1 MLPLTLIHALVHGI
15 MPGALV
21 RLAKLIGS
29 VEESEVQMGGR
40 RFQKHVFQTDKV
52 RTVSTL
58 SEAVLTPLLQATSC
72 SLFLTF

>member
-1 MLPLTLIHALVHGI
+1 MLPFTLIHTFVHVI

-40 RFQKHVFQTDKV
+40 RFQKHVFWTDKV
-52 RTVSTL
+52 RTVSTF
-58 SEAVLTPLLQATSC
+58 SEAAPPDCRLPPVIY
-72 SLFLTF
+72 F

>member
-1 MLPLTLIHALVHGI
+1 MLPLTLIHALVHVI

-40 RFQKHVFQTDKV
+40 SFQKHVFRTDKV
-52 RTVSTL
+52 RTVSTF
-58 SEAVLTPLLQATSC
+58 SEAVLPYPLHCRLPPVVY
-72 SLFLTF
+72 F

>member
-1 MLPLTLIHALVHGI
+1 MLPLTLIHALVHVI

-52 RTVSTL
+52 RTVSTF